1 MRNTGWV
8 QDKTGLKVTVYMW
21 QCDMEQNPSS
31 LHIHSSNQVV
41 AKLQNP
47 KGHFHIL
54 SSFPIK
60 LYFTIICQFFLCVS
74 SGLAPSCFLIK
85 LLDI

>member
-8 QDKTGLKVTVYMW
+8 QDKAVLKVTVYMW

-31 LHIHSSNQVV
+31 LHSHLSNQVV
-41 AKLQNP
+41 ANLQNP

-54 SSFPIK
+54 SSFLIK

-74 SGLAPSCFLIK
+74 SGIVRSCFLIK